1 MPSQPDEARLR
12 ELASAEAQHIGGFR
26 RNAER
31 FEDGGVTEVLLIR
44 HGLTDPREW
53 RDDPPLNDIGLE
65 QASVLAAYLTSRKKL
80 GGIVSSP
87 LLRCRQTAGA
97 IAEAQGLEVE
107 VDDRLHEIESYV
119 PEGQTLREV
128 LGDDEWEAMQSLIL
142 TDRRWDARG
151 KWFESGA
158 SIRGRAVA
166 AVDAAIGRFS
176 EQRIAIVTHGPVINA
191 YLAEVTRSAFD
202 MVTTTSLTGV
212 STVWAIEGR
221 RMVRAMNSTAHL
233 GTV

>member
-1 MPSQPDEARLR
+1 VSPVPDEARLR

-31 FEDGGVTEVLLIR
+31 FEGGGVTELLLIR
-44 HGLTDPREW
+44 HGLTNPREW
-53 RDDPPLNDIGLE
+53 RDDPPLNDLGQE
-65 QASVLAAYLTSRKKL
+65 QAQVLAEYLATRKKL
-80 GGIVSSP
+80 GAVVASP
-87 LLRCRQTAGA
+87 FLRCRMTAEA
-97 IAEAQGLEVE
+97 IAGRQGLEVE
-107 VDDRLHEIESYV
+107 FDDDLHEIESYV
-119 PEGQTLREV
+119 PEGQTLREI
-128 LGDDEWEAMQSLIL
+128 LGDDEWEAMQRLVM

-166 AVDAAIGRFS
+166 AVDAAIARYP
-176 EQRIAIVTHGPVINA
+176 EQRIAMVTHGPVINA
-191 YLAEVTRSAFD
+191 YLATITQSAFD

-212 STVWAIEGR
+212 STVWARGETR
-221 RMVRAMNSTAHL
+221 TVRSMNSTAHF